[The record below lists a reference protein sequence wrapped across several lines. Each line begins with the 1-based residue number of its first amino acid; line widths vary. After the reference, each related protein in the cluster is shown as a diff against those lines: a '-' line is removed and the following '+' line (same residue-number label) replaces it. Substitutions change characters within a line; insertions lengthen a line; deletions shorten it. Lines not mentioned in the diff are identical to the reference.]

1 MIQGSEQT
9 RYRNLVLQN
18 EWLRANIFY
27 TMGNYLL
34 CQDCVCAALQISK
47 QRLSQQR
54 NIKRKQ
60 YQTPITSI
68 PKEKVVADRL
78 ESFVVM
84 PEQQNCAFSK
94 WWETIPEDHDVNER
108 YPYKCHGNAGKVSH
122 NAKTQVPDDFLQF
135 VELNSQPNGRSA
147 DSHGATHFFL
157 SKFTTIR
164 IPSSG
169 AKNYPTFYIMQE

>member
-1 MIQGSEQT
+1 M
-9 RYRNLVLQN
+9 R
-18 EWLRANIFY
+18 
-27 TMGNYLL
+27 
-34 CQDCVCAALQISK
+34 AALQISK

-84 PEQQNCAFSK
+84 PEQHDCAFSK
-94 WWETIPEDHDVNER
+94 WWETIPADHDVNVR
-108 YPYKCHGNAGKVSH
+108 YPYERHGNAGKVSH

-135 VELNSQPNGRSA
+135 VDSQMVLVQIHMVQHTSSCLNSL
-147 DSHGATHFFL
+147 L
-157 SKFTTIR
+157 SECHLVEQRTMTKR
-164 IPSSG
+164 
-169 AKNYPTFYIMQE
+169 